1 VAYQYIAYNTK
12 GALVKGRLS
21 VDDDKAAGEM
31 LNYAGYQ
38 IVSLKPYVPFFDK
51 DKLADSLYKVKTA
64 EVILFYRQLATL
76 LEAGSNI
83 ASSVEMLLDQSSN
96 PLLKKVLRQV
106 VSDIRGGTQLS
117 VALAKHTKVFAPT
130 YCQVLGIGEKSG
142 ELEKLLRQVADYME
156 KEAAAAKQTK
166 SALMMPGIT
175 AVVAVIVVGILIT
188 FVLPAFGKM
197 YSSLGAELPP
207 LAKAFLSL
215 GDQIRKNGLF
225 VLLGLLAAAAGVI
238 LYVKTP
244 RGRYQ
249 LDKML
254 LRLPLMGR
262 IRLLSELA
270 RYCRSMSL
278 LFHAGMPLSD
288 VMPQLIRSSSNKV
301 LAEALTEVQND
312 MIKGEGLS
320 GPMAKNKVF
329 LPMMVQM
336 VKVGEEAGSLDVT
349 LQAVAQSY
357 EAEAADKIHSLIEL
371 IQPTMTLV
379 IGGVVGLIAV
389 TLMSAMTSIY
399 GKL

>member
-1 VAYQYIAYNTK
+1 MAYQYLAYNTK
-12 GALVKGRLS
+12 GALVKGKLS
-21 VDDDKAAGEM
+21 VDDDKSATEM
-31 LNYAGYQ
+31 LTYAGYQ
-38 IVSLKPYVPFFDK
+38 IINLRPYVPFFDK
-51 DKLADSLYKVKTA
+51 EKLADSLYKVKTS
-64 EVILFYRQLATL
+64 EVVLLYRQLATL
-76 LEAGSNI
+76 LEAGTNI
-83 ASSVEMLLDQSSN
+83 ASAVEMLLEQTDN
-96 PLLKKVLRQV
+96 PLLKKTLRRV
-106 VSDIRGGTQLS
+106 VTDIRGGTQLS
-117 VALAKHTKVFAPT
+117 VALAKHNKIFPPA
-130 YCQVLGIGEKSG
+130 YCQLLGIGERSG
-142 ELEKLLRQVADYME
+142 ELERLLRQVADYME
-156 KEAAAAKQTK
+156 KETAAEKQTK

-175 AVVAVIVVGILIT
+175 AVVAVVVVGVLIA

-197 YSSLGAELPP
+197 YSSLDAALPP
-207 LAKAFLSL
+207 LAKAFIAF
-215 GDQIRKNGLF
+215 GEQVRKYGLF
-225 VLLGLLAAAAGVI
+225 VLLGLLAAVGGCI
-238 LYVKTP
+238 LYVKTA

-249 LDKML
+249 FDNML
-254 LRLPLMGR
+254 LRLPLLGR
-262 IRLLSELA
+262 IRLLAELA

-301 LAEALTEVQND
+301 LAEALTNVQND
-312 MIKGEGLS
+312 MIRGDGLS
-320 GPMAKNKVF
+320 GPMSKNKLF

-357 EAEAADKIHSLIEL
+357 ETEAEDKIHSLISM